1 MATMRTRFAPSPT
14 GPLHVGGART
24 AVWNWLLARRYGGSF
39 VLRIEDTDTER
50 NVPGAEEALLEDLRW
65 LGLDWDEGPDVGGPF
80 GPYRQSQRL
89 ALYREAADHLLAK
102 GAAYW
107 CHCPPRGDEDSP
119 RPRCPCAD
127 RALGPTPGA
136 SLRFRVPPGPPVAV
150 EDRVRGRVEFP
161 RPAIEDFVLL
171 RADGRPTYNFAAVV
185 DDAAMRITLV
195 LRGVEHLANTPKQI
209 LLFEALGERPPAFA
223 HVPLVLG
230 PDRKKLSKRH
240 GATAVRAFAAEGILP
255 EALVNYLCLLGWSSP
270 SGEEVRTP
278 AELQREFD
286 LDRVGTTD
294 TVFDVA
300 KLRWLSA
307 QHLKRLPDEEF
318 RRRARA
324 FADPAAFGLDEEG
337 WAIALA
343 AVRERLH
350 TLGELPEALAPFAG
364 PRTEEE
370 HRRRAEVFADPAA
383 RAVLEAAAV
392 EAETWAERSL
402 EGARAFL
409 RRVGER
415 SGARGRALY
424 HPLRVALTGR
434 DEGPELVALLA
445 ALGPE
450 RLRQRLRAPAP
461 V

>member
-1 MATMRTRFAPSPT
+1 MTMRTRFAPSPT

-24 AVWNWLLARRYGGSF
+24 AVWNWLLARRHGGAF

-50 NVPGAEEALLEDLRW
+50 NVPGAEQALLDDLRW
-65 LGLDWDEGPDVGGPF
+65 LGLDWDEGPDIGGPF
-80 GPYRQSQRL
+80 GPYRQSERGH
-89 ALYREAADHLLAK
+89 LYRAAAERLLAS

-119 RPRCPCAD
+119 RPRCACAE
-127 RALGPTPGA
+127 RALGPAPHA
-136 SLRFRVPPGPPVAV
+136 SLRFRVPEGPPIVV
-150 EDRVRGRVEFP
+150 EDLVRGRVEFP
-161 RPAIEDFVLL
+161 RSAIEDFVLL
-171 RADGRPTYNFAAVV
+171 RADGRPTYNFAAAV

-195 LRGVEHLANTPKQI
+195 LRGVEHLANTPKQL
-209 LLFEALGERPPAFA
+209 LLFAALGERPPAFA

-240 GATAVRAFAAEGILP
+240 GATAVRAFAAEGVAP

-270 SGEEVRTP
+270 TGEEVRTP

-286 LDRVGTTD
+286 LERIGSTD
-294 TVFDVA
+294 TVFDVT
-300 KLRWLSA
+300 KLRWLSG
-307 QHLKRLPDEEF
+307 QHLRRLPEEEL

-324 FADPAAFGLDEEG
+324 VVGPADVGLDDEG
-337 WAIALA
+337 WGIALA

-370 HRRRAEVFADPAA
+370 RARRDAALTDPGA
-383 RAVLEAAAV
+383 RAVREAAL
-392 EAETWAERSL
+392 AELDQWTDRSL
-402 EGARAFL
+402 EGVRAFL

-424 HPLRVALTGR
+424 HPLRVLLTGR
-434 DEGPELVALLA
+434 EEGPELVALLA

-450 RLRQRLRAPAP
+450 RTRARLALPAA